1 MATYRLVRK
10 LAAGGMAEVF
20 LAKVVGAEGFEKP
33 VAVKRI
39 LPSLVQ
45 DQEFV
50 ELFLREAKLTVSLQH
65 ANVVQV
71 FDLGCSRG
79 QYYMVME
86 FVDGENLRA
95 LQRAAAAQQVPMG
108 LREVCFIVQQVA
120 EGLAYAHEKLD
131 SAGRPLNI
139 IHRDINPSNV
149 MVAVSGEVKLA
160 DFGIAKAANV
170 QSGTQ
175 VGVVKGKVGYL
186 APEQV
191 RGGAVDQRAD
201 LFLLGLL
208 LYELL
213 SGQQLFSGPDYFQ
226 ILRSISTFD
235 VKTVVPVPGVPAPL
249 WSIVAR
255 ALAPDPVARFQRA
268 RDVSDALQ
276 NFLFDHRLRVGPQ
289 DVARLFARCFPERG
303 SSLEGGAPVES
314 RGEEIRLGAEG
325 ASPPAGSH
333 ALPMRSPTRTE
344 LPRPVPQMQ
353 TPPQMSGTREH
364 VAASAVVGTKT
375 VAIRTNTRPELQ
387 RPAVSSSLNMATGV
401 EPGRRLTPVPLPQQP
416 AVEVSRRISLPTRS
430 NSAGTHP
437 ALPTRVNTGVTHS
450 VLPPRSSSAS
460 SQIAQ
465 LAALRPRP
473 SVRRRL
479 GELLLLAGKISE
491 AQLLGMLERQR
502 REGGKLGERLVAEGI
517 VSDEDVVS
525 AISEQL
531 GLPFIAE
538 HQLRTLP
545 VPTPLLSLL
554 PLEHAERFEAVPLT
568 LQGKEL
574 ICAMRE
580 PQNLERLDELQFRTG
595 YAVRGILASE
605 GAIRR
610 TIGRFYRGE
619 EAPVGPEWNN
629 LMKVSPSEVQ
639 QGVTPF
645 ADKHTRTRERV
656 LDEEAFTASHSQ
668 AEPQTATQ
676 LVPQPAPQPVAQ
688 PAPQA
693 PAPAPM
699 PTRAPPRSLAR
710 TLLVVADDAEQRDAA
725 VRLFSRQGVAAAG
738 SSSAEAERAVAL
750 GGIEVALI
758 AGDTMTDTPA
768 LVARLM
774 TAAPTMEVRVLPS
787 LAEALGGEAG
797 PLGRAARLH
806 ARVLDAALA
815 ALGGAGV
822 QGAALA
828 KLARRVAIR
837 LGAGR
842 AEAERAS
849 AAAYATACAARLEG
863 KERFA
868 RPSCEAVRAV
878 LGRDAGELASLVGVC
893 AEDNTPAANAGRG
906 TLALTAATA
915 LMEVL
920 GTDSPT
926 PDAASR
932 ALVKLREEGRVPPN
946 ALEALAAEVAELVLG
961 DSASNTVVLAEP
973 DPARS
978 ATLQARFLADGVRVL
993 LADSAARARQLLA
1006 QGAHALVMAANLPD
1020 SQGAALTVS
1029 LRGEAT
1035 TAELPIFVLAPPE
1048 DPGLVEAGLDAGAD
1062 DVLTYPVNPDVLAA
1076 KVRRALQPRRSLAVA
1091 AS

>member
-1 MATYRLVRK
+1 VATYRLVRK

-39 LPSLVQ
+39 LPSLAQ

-71 FDLGCSRG
+71 FDLGTVRG

-86 FVDGENLRA
+86 FVDGENLRG
-95 LQRAAAAQQVPMG
+95 LQRAATAQQVPLG

-131 SAGRPLNI
+131 PAGRPLNI

-149 MVAVSGEVKLA
+149 MISTAGEVKLA
-160 DFGIAKAANV
+160 DFGIAKVANA
-170 QSGTQ
+170 QSGTE

-191 RGGAVDQRAD
+191 RGAAVDQRSD
-201 LFLLGLL
+201 LFLMGLL

-213 SGQQLFSGPDYFQ
+213 SGQQLFSGTDYFQ
-226 ILRSISTFD
+226 ILRSISSFD
-235 VKTVVPVPGVPAPL
+235 VKTLVPVPGVPAPL
-249 WSIVAR
+249 WSIVTR

-289 DVARLFARCFPERG
+289 DVSRLFARCFPGRG
-303 SSLEGGAPVES
+303 SLLEGSAAVEQ
-314 RGEEIRLGAEG
+314 RGEEIRLGAEAG
-325 ASPPAGSH
+325 SPPDDTRGLPPRTSTRGEMPRAAVP
-333 ALPMRSPTRTE
+333 ALPPRGGSTE
-344 LPRPVPQMQ
+344 
-353 TPPQMSGTREH
+353 MS
-364 VAASAVVGTKT
+364 AAPGGAKT
-375 VAIRTNTRPELQ
+375 VAIRTNSRADMQ
-387 RPAVSSSLNMATGV
+387 RPTVATALNMGTGT
-401 EPGRRLTPVPLPQQP
+401 EAGRRPTPVPLPP
-416 AVEVSRRISLPTRS
+416 EALESSRRMAMPPRS
-430 NSAGTHP
+430 NTASTQT
-437 ALPTRVNTGVTHS
+437 ALAPRSNTATGRT
-450 VLPPRSSSAS
+450 VLPPRSHSTS
-460 SQIAQ
+460 IMQ

-473 SVRRRL
+473 AVRRRL
-479 GELLLLAGKISE
+479 GELLLTAGKISE
-491 AQLLGMLERQR
+491 TELHDMLERQR
-502 REGGKLGERLVAEGI
+502 REGGKLGEKLVSEGL
-517 VSDEDVVS
+517 VTDEDVVA

-531 GLPFIAE
+531 GIPFISE
-538 HQLRTLP
+538 NQLRVLP
-545 VPTPLLSLL
+545 VPLPLLSLL
-554 PLEHAERFEAVPLT
+554 PHEHAERFEAVPLT
-568 LQGKEL
+568 LQGKEM

-610 TIGRFYRGE
+610 TISRFYQGE
-619 EAPVGPEWNN
+619 PLA
-629 LMKVSPSEVQ
+629 
-639 QGVTPF
+639 
-645 ADKHTRTRERV
+645 
-656 LDEEAFTASHSQ
+656 
-668 AEPQTATQ
+668 AEPQRDGGAQAAAAEPPPEERHTRSQAMPVTFTPAPLAPAPIAPQPQ
-676 LVPQPAPQPVAQ
+676 LQAPIAPQPPAPAPQP
-688 PAPQA
+688 
-693 PAPAPM
+693 
-699 PTRAPPRSLAR
+699 TRSPPRSLAR
-710 TLLVVADDAEQRDAA
+710 TLLVIADDGEQREAA
-725 VRLFSRQGVAAAG
+725 VRLFARQGVAVAG
-738 SSSAEAERAVAL
+738 STSAEAERAVAL
-750 GGIEVALI
+750 GGTEVAI
-758 AGDTMTDTPA
+758 VAGDTIPDAPA
-768 LVARLM
+768 LVARLL
-774 TAAPTMEVRVLPS
+774 TVAPRMEVRVLPS

-797 PLGRAARLH
+797 PLGRAVRLH

-849 AAAYATACAARLEG
+849 AAAYAIACAARLEN
-863 KERFA
+863 KESFA
-868 RPSCEAVRAV
+868 RPTCEAVRAV
-878 LGRDAGELASLVGVC
+878 LGRDAGELASLIGVC
-893 AEDNTPAANAGRG
+893 AEGGTTDANASRA
-906 TLALTAATA
+906 TLALVAAMA
-915 LMEVL
+915 LVEGV
-920 GTDSPT
+920 GTGSPT

-932 ALVKLREEGRVPPN
+932 ALVKLREEGRVPAN

-961 DSASNTVVLAEP
+961 DAASHTIVLAEP

-993 LADSAARARQLLA
+993 LADSVARVHELLA
-1006 QGAHALVMAANLPD
+1006 QGAHALVMASGLPD
-1020 SQGAALTVS
+1020 GKGATLTRE
-1029 LRGEAT
+1029 LRLAPA

-1048 DPGLVEAGLDAGAD
+1048 DPGQVEAGLDAGAD

-1076 KVRRALQPRRSLAVA
+1076 KVRRALAPRRSLTAA

>member
-33 VAVKRI
+33 VAVKRV
-39 LPSLVQ
+39 LPSLAQ
-45 DQEFV
+45 DKEFI

-71 FDLGCSRG
+71 FDLGCARG

-95 LQRAAAAQQVPMG
+95 LQRAAAAQQVGLG

-131 SAGRPLNI
+131 ASGRPLNI

-149 MVAVSGEVKLA
+149 MIAAAGEVKLA
-160 DFGIAKAANV
+160 DFGIAKAANF

-175 VGVVKGKVGYL
+175 AGVVKGKLGYL

-213 SGQQLFSGPDYFQ
+213 SGQQLFCGPDYFQ
-226 ILRSISTFD
+226 ILRNISSFD

-249 WSIVAR
+249 WSIVTR

-268 RDVSDALQ
+268 RDLSDALQ

-289 DVARLFARCFPERG
+289 DVARLFARTFPGRRSPLDTG
-303 SSLEGGAPVES
+303 TPGTVES

-325 ASPPAGSH
+325 ASPPGGS
-333 ALPMRSPTRTE
+333 RTIPLRNAPQE
-344 LPRPVPQMQ
+344 PPRPAVPK
-353 TPPQMSGTREH
+353 TPPPIP
-364 VAASAVVGTKT
+364 SAPPVPAPVMAGAKT
-375 VAIRTNTRPELQ
+375 VAIRTHSRPEMQ
-387 RPAVSSSLNMATGV
+387 RPAVPPMQGPVGNP
-401 EPGRRLTPVPLPQQP
+401 EPGRRLTPVPLPQGTVP
-416 AVEVSRRISLPTRS
+416 PEPSRRI
-430 NSAGTHP
+430 
-437 ALPTRVNTGVTHS
+437 
-450 VLPPRSSSAS
+450 VLPQRSAT
-460 SQIAQ
+460 AQ
-465 LAALRPRP
+465 LLQLGALRPRP
-473 SVRRRL
+473 SVRRPL
-479 GELLLLAGKISE
+479 GELLLAAGKLTE
-491 AQLLGMLERQR
+491 AQLRGMLERQR
-502 REGGKLGERLVAEGI
+502 REGGKLGERLVAEGL
-517 VSDEDVVS
+517 VTDEELVA
-525 AISEQL
+525 AIGEQL
-531 GLPFIAE
+531 GIPFIAE

-554 PLEHAERFEAVPLT
+554 PVEHAERFEAVPLT

-574 ICAMRE
+574 FCAMRE

-610 TIGRFYRGE
+610 TINRFYRGE
-619 EAPVGPEWNN
+619 DPREGPDWANM
-629 LMKVSPSEVQ
+629 MKVSASETQ
-639 QGVTPF
+639 LGVTPF

-656 LDEEAFTASHSQ
+656 LDETSFTPAQ
-668 AEPQTATQ
+668 AQAPQTPA
-676 LVPQPAPQPVAQ
+676 PPPAPAPQP
-688 PAPQA
+688 
-693 PAPAPM
+693 
-699 PTRAPPRSLAR
+699 TRSPPRSLAR
-710 TLLVVADDAEQRDAA
+710 MMLVVADDPEQREAA

-750 GGIEVALI
+750 GGIEVALV
-758 AGDTMTDTPA
+758 AADTLQDAPA
-768 LVARLM
+768 VVARLLA
-774 TAAPTMEVRVLPS
+774 AAPAMEVRVLPS

-828 KLARRVAIR
+828 KLARRVALR

-849 AAAYATACAARLEG
+849 AAAYAMACAARLEG
-863 KERFA
+863 KGTFA
-868 RPSCEAVRAV
+868 RPRCEAVRAV
-878 LGRDAGELASLVGVC
+878 FGRDAGELASVLG
-893 AEDNTPAANAGRG
+893 APTEGSATPPGRAA
-906 TLALTAATA
+906 LALTAATA
-915 LMEVL
+915 LMEAV
-920 GTDSPT
+920 GTGSPT
-926 PDAASR
+926 PDDASR
-932 ALVKLREEGRVPPN
+932 ALVRLREEGRVPAV
-946 ALEALAAEVAELVLG
+946 ALEALAAEVSELVLG
-961 DSASNTVVLAEP
+961 DATSPTIVLAEP

-978 ATLQARFLADGVRVL
+978 ATFQARFLAEGVRVL
-993 LADSAARARQLLA
+993 LADSMARARELLEG
-1006 QGAHALVMAANLPD
+1006 GASALVVGSRLPD
-1020 SQGAALTVS
+1020 GEGTALTRL
-1029 LRGEAT
+1029 LRAAAP
-1035 TAELPIFVLAPPE
+1035 TAALPIFLLAPPE
-1048 DPGLVEAGLDAGAD
+1048 DPGVVEEGLDAGAD

-1076 KVRRALQPRRSLAVA
+1076 KVRRSLQPRRSMAAVA
-1091 AS
+1091 G

>member
-1 MATYRLVRK
+1 VATYRLVRK

-39 LPSLVQ
+39 LPSLAQ

-71 FDLGCSRG
+71 FDLGTVRG

-86 FVDGENLRA
+86 FVDGENLRG
-95 LQRAAAAQQVPMG
+95 LQRAATAQQIPLG

-131 SAGRPLNI
+131 AAGRPLNI

-149 MVAVSGEVKLA
+149 MISTAGEVKLA
-160 DFGIAKAANV
+160 DFGIAKVANA
-170 QSGTQ
+170 QSGTE

-191 RGGAVDQRAD
+191 RGAQVDQRSD
-201 LFLLGLL
+201 LFLMGLL

-213 SGQQLFSGPDYFQ
+213 SGQQLFSGTDYFQ
-226 ILRSISTFD
+226 ILRDIASFD

-249 WSIVAR
+249 WSIVTR

-289 DVARLFARCFPERG
+289 DVARLFARCFPGRG
-303 SSLEGGAPVES
+303 SLLESSAAVEQ

-325 ASPPAGSH
+325 ASPPGGTRS
-333 ALPMRSPTRTE
+333 LPPRTTTRGDMQ
-344 LPRPVPQMQ
+344 RP
-353 TPPQMSGTREH
+353 TPPPLPPRSGSKEQ
-364 VAASAVVGTKT
+364 AAAPTGAKT
-375 VAIRTNTRPELQ
+375 VAIRTHSRGDMQ
-387 RPAVSSSLNMATGV
+387 RPAVSSALNMGAGT
-401 EPGRRLTPVPLPQQP
+401 EAGRRMTPVPLPQG
-416 AVEVSRRISLPTRS
+416 ALENSRRMTLPPRSHTAGTQAALPPRS
-430 NSAGTHP
+430 NTA
-437 ALPTRVNTGVTHS
+437 TGRT
-450 VLPPRSSSAS
+450 VLPPRSHSAT
-460 SQIAQ
+460 QITQ

-473 SVRRRL
+473 AVRRRL
-479 GELLLLAGKISE
+479 GELLLSAGKISE
-491 AQLLGMLERQR
+491 TQLHGVLELQR
-502 REGGKLGERLVAEGI
+502 REGGKLGERLVAEGL
-517 VSDEDVVS
+517 VTDEDVVA

-531 GLPFIAE
+531 GIPFIAE
-538 HQLRTLP
+538 HQLRVLP
-545 VPTPLLSLL
+545 VPLPLLSLL
-554 PLEHAERFEAVPLT
+554 PQEHAERFEAVPLT

-605 GAIRR
+605 GAIHR
-610 TIGRFYRGE
+610 TIHRFYKGE
-619 EAPVGPEWNN
+619 EPPAQPQSQWESGTQA
-629 LMKVSPSEVQ
+629 SP
-639 QGVTPF
+639 
-645 ADKHTRTRERV
+645 
-656 LDEEAFTASHSQ
+656 
-668 AEPQTATQ
+668 AEPQQGGTQ
-676 LVPQPAPQPVAQ
+676 FTDRHIRPQPTPAPLP
-688 PAPQA
+688 PAPIPPEPQA
-693 PAPAPM
+693 PAPRPA
-699 PTRAPPRSLAR
+699 RVPPRSLAR
-710 TLLVVADDAEQRDAA
+710 TLLVIADDAEQREAA
-725 VRLFSRQGVAAAG
+725 VRLFSRQGVAVAG
-738 SSSAEAERAVAL
+738 STSAEAERAVAL
-750 GGIEVALI
+750 GGIEVALV
-758 AGDTMTDTPA
+758 AGDTLADTPA
-768 LVARLM
+768 LVARLL
-774 TAAPTMEVRVLPS
+774 TVAPSMEVRVLPS

-849 AAAYATACAARLEG
+849 AAAYAMACAARLEN

-878 LGRDAGELASLVGVC
+878 LGRDAGELASLIDVC
-893 AEDNTPAANAGRG
+893 AEGGTAPANASRA
-906 TLALTAATA
+906 TLALTAAMA
-915 LMEVL
+915 LVQGV
-920 GTDSPT
+920 GTGAPT

-961 DSASNTVVLAEP
+961 DSASQTLVLAEP

-978 ATLQARFLADGVRVL
+978 ATLQARFLADGVRVI
-993 LADSAARARQLLA
+993 LADSVARVHELLA
-1006 QGAHALVMAANLPD
+1006 QGAHALVVASSLPD
-1020 SQGAALTVS
+1020 GKAAALTRT
-1029 LRGEAT
+1029 LRLAPA

-1048 DPGLVEAGLDAGAD
+1048 DPGQVEAGLDAGAD

-1076 KVRRALQPRRSLAVA
+1076 KVRRALQPRRSLTAVA
-1091 AS
+1091 S

>member
-1 MATYRLVRK
+1 VATYRLVRK

-33 VAVKRI
+33 VAVKRV
-39 LPSLVQ
+39 LPSLAQ
-45 DQEFV
+45 DKEFI

-71 FDLGCSRG
+71 FDLGGARG

-95 LQRAAAAQQVPMG
+95 LQRGAASSQVPLG

-131 SAGRPLNI
+131 PAGRPLNI
-139 IHRDINPSNV
+139 VHRDINPSNV
-149 MVAVSGEVKLA
+149 MVSSAGEVKLA

-191 RGGAVDQRAD
+191 RGAPVDQRAD

-208 LYELL
+208 LHELL
-213 SGQQLFSGPDYFQ
+213 SGQQLFGGSDYFQ
-226 ILRSISTFD
+226 ILRDISSFD
-235 VKTVVPVPGVPAPL
+235 VKTLVPVPGVPAPL
-249 WSIVAR
+249 WSIATR

-289 DVARLFARCFPERG
+289 DVARLFGRCFPGRRSPLDEG
-303 SSLEGGAPVES
+303 SAEA
-314 RGEEIRLGAEG
+314 RGEEIRLNAEG
-325 ASPPAGSH
+325 GSPPAG
-333 ALPMRSPTRTE
+333 ARAMPLRSSTWPE
-344 LPRPVPQMQ
+344 QQRPAMPK
-353 TPPQMSGTREH
+353 
-364 VAASAVVGTKT
+364 AAPAPGGGLEPAAAPLMAGAKT
-375 VAIRTNTRPELQ
+375 VAIRTSSRSELQ
-387 RPAVSSSLNMATGV
+387 RPVMSTALSPASGPEAS
-401 EPGRRLTPVPLPQQP
+401 RRVTPVPLHQGAPE
-416 AVEVSRRISLPTRS
+416 ASRRISLPPRS
-430 NSAGTHP
+430 NTATSHHA
-437 ALPTRVNTGVTHS
+437 
-450 VLPPRSSSAS
+450 LPPRSNTAT
-460 SQIAQ
+460 SQILR

-473 SVRRRL
+473 PVRRRL
-479 GELLLLAGKISE
+479 GELLLASGKLSE
-491 AQLLGMLERQR
+491 SQLEGMLERQR
-502 REGGKLGERLVAEGI
+502 REGGRLGERLVAEGL
-517 VSDEDVVS
+517 VSDEDVV
-525 AISEQL
+525 AALSEQL
-531 GLPFIAE
+531 GIPFIAE
-538 HQLRTLP
+538 HQLQALP

-568 LQGKEL
+568 LHGKEL
-574 ICAMRE
+574 YCAMRE

-595 YAVRGILASE
+595 YAVRGLLASE

-610 TIGRFYRGE
+610 TLNRFYRGE
-619 EAPVGPEWNN
+619 EPPVGLDWASM
-629 LMKVSPSEVQ
+629 MKVSASEVQ
-639 QGVTPF
+639 PGAMPC
-645 ADKHTRTRERV
+645 ADKHPRTREHV
-656 LDEEAFTASHSQ
+656 LDEASFMPPVPRPP
-668 AEPQTATQ
+668 ARAAPEP
-676 LVPQPAPQPVAQ
+676 LPA
-688 PAPQA
+688 
-693 PAPAPM
+693 
-699 PTRAPPRSLAR
+699 RSPPRSLAR
-710 TLLVVADDAEQRDAA
+710 TLLVVADDAEQREAA

-738 SSSAEAERAVAL
+738 SSSAEAARAVAL
-750 GGIEVALI
+750 GGIEVALV
-758 AGDTMTDTPA
+758 AGDTISDTPA
-768 LVARLM
+768 VVARLLA
-774 TAAPTMEVRVLPS
+774 AAPAMEVRVLPS

-828 KLARRVAIR
+828 KLARRVTLR

-849 AAAYATACAARLEG
+849 AAAYALACAARLEC
-863 KERFA
+863 KESFM

-878 LGRDAGELASLVGVC
+878 LGRDAGELASLIGAC
-893 AEDNTPAANAGRG
+893 ADGARVSPDACRAA
-906 TLALTAATA
+906 LALTAATA
-915 LMEVL
+915 LMEAV
-920 GTDSPT
+920 GTSSPT

-932 ALVKLREEGRVPPN
+932 ALVRLREEGRVPAH

-961 DSASNTVVLAEP
+961 DSASSTLVLAEP
-973 DPARS
+973 DPERS
-978 ATLQARFLADGVRVL
+978 ATLQARFLADGVRVR
-993 LADSAARARQLLA
+993 LADSAARIRELLEEGA
-1006 QGAHALVMAANLPD
+1006 QALVVAAHLPD
-1020 SQGAALTVS
+1020 GRGAELTRT
-1029 LRGEAT
+1029 LRAAAP

-1076 KVRRALQPRRSLAVA
+1076 KVRRALQPRRSLAA
-1091 AS
+1091 MAG

>member
-1 MATYRLVRK
+1 VATYRLIRK

-20 LAKVVGAEGFEKP
+20 FAKVLGAEGFEKP

-39 LPSLVQ
+39 LPSLAQ
-45 DQEFV
+45 DKEFI

-71 FDLGCSRG
+71 FDLGCVRG

-86 FVDGENLRA
+86 FVDGENLRS
-95 LQRAAAAQQVPMG
+95 LQRAAALQQVPLG

-131 SAGRPLNI
+131 ASGRPLNI

-149 MVAVSGEVKLA
+149 MVSSAGEVKLA

-170 QSGTQ
+170 QSGTE
-175 VGVVKGKVGYL
+175 VGLVKGKVGYL

-191 RGGAVDQRAD
+191 RGAAVDQRAD

-226 ILRSISTFD
+226 ILRDISSFD
-235 VKTVVPVPGVPAPL
+235 VKTVVPVPGMPAPL
-249 WSIVAR
+249 WSIVTR

-268 RDVSDALQ
+268 RDLSDALQ

-289 DVARLFARCFPERG
+289 DVARLFARSCPGRR
-303 SSLEGGAPVES
+303 SLLDTGTQGTAEP

-325 ASPPAGSH
+325 GSPP
-333 ALPMRSPTRTE
+333 T
-344 LPRPVPQMQ
+344 
-353 TPPQMSGTREH
+353 GTRS
-364 VAASAVVGTKT
+364 VAVRTATAQGQQQAAPAVSGPKT
-375 VAIRTNTRPELQ
+375 VAIRTHSRSELQ
-387 RPAVSSSLNMATGV
+387 RPALPPTQSPAGSP
-401 EPGRRLTPVPLPQQP
+401 EPGRRLTPVPLPQGSLDP
-416 AVEVSRRISLPTRS
+416 SRRIQ
-430 NSAGTHP
+430 
-437 ALPTRVNTGVTHS
+437 
-450 VLPPRSSSAS
+450 LPPRSASA
-460 SQIAQ
+460 QVLQ

-473 SVRRRL
+473 VVRRPL
-479 GELLLLAGKISE
+479 GELLLAAGKLTE
-491 AQLLGMLERQR
+491 AQLRGMLERQR
-502 REGGKLGERLVAEGI
+502 REGGKLGERLVAEGL
-517 VSDEDVVS
+517 VTDEELV
-525 AISEQL
+525 ATIGEQL
-531 GLPFIAE
+531 GIPFIAE
-538 HQLRTLP
+538 HQLRALP

-574 ICAMRE
+574 FCAMRE

-595 YAVRGILASE
+595 YAVRGLLASE

-610 TIGRFYRGE
+610 TLNRFYRGDE
-619 EAPVGPEWNN
+619 PTVGPDWAN
-629 LMKVSPSEVQ
+629 LMKVSASEEQ
-639 QGVTPF
+639 PGVTPF

-656 LDEEAFTASHSQ
+656 LDETFFKAP
-668 AEPQTATQ
+668 EPQPPVQAA
-676 LVPQPAPQPVAQ
+676 PEPPPPAAPAPQPAR
-688 PAPQA
+688 
-693 PAPAPM
+693 
-699 PTRAPPRSLAR
+699 TPPRSLAR
-710 TLLVVADDAEQRDAA
+710 TLLVVADDPEQRDAA
-725 VRLFSRQGVAAAG
+725 VRLFARQGVAVAG

-750 GGIEVALI
+750 GGIEVALV
-758 AGDTMTDTPA
+758 ASDTLSDAPA
-768 LVARLM
+768 VVARLLA
-774 TAAPTMEVRVLPS
+774 AAPTMEVRVLPS

-797 PLGRAARLH
+797 PLARAARLH

-828 KLARRVAIR
+828 KLARRVALR

-849 AAAYATACAARLEG
+849 AAAYAMVCAARLEG
-863 KERFA
+863 KEIFA
-868 RPSCEAVRAV
+868 RPGCEAVRAL
-878 LGRDAGELASLVGVC
+878 LGRDACELASVLG
-893 AEDNTPAANAGRG
+893 ASTKGTPALQPSRAAM
-906 TLALTAATA
+906 ALGAATA
-915 LMEVL
+915 LMEAV
-920 GTDSPT
+920 GTGSPT
-926 PDAASR
+926 PDDASR
-932 ALVKLREEGRVPPN
+932 ALVRLREEGRVPAT

-961 DSASNTVVLAEP
+961 DAASPTIVLAEP

-978 ATLQARFLADGVRVL
+978 ATLQARFLAEGVRVL
-993 LADSAARARQLLA
+993 LADSAARVRELLA
-1006 QGAHALVMAANLPD
+1006 GGARALVMASRLPD
-1020 SQGAALTVS
+1020 GDGATLTRS
-1029 LRGEAT
+1029 LREAAP

-1048 DPGLVEAGLDAGAD
+1048 DPGMVEAGLDAGAD

-1076 KVRRALQPRRSLAVA
+1076 KVRRALLPRRSLAAVA
-1091 AS
+1091 G